1 MTFTGASAVIKAS
14 GATSD
19 DAVTASGAE
28 SAMEA
33 IAATDVELDDAIKGS
48 LCKFDLAKICINIR
62 DYLSMYLLHM
72 VK

>member
-1 MTFTGASAVIKAS
+1 MLKTS

-19 DAVTASGAE
+19 NTVTASGAAT

-48 LCKFDLAKICINIR
+48 FCKFDLAKICINKLG
-62 DYLSMYLLHM
+62 LSCAKLKLS
-72 VK
+72 